1 MTEGTPPATPS
12 ARRKP
17 RAAPKTSKVKP
28 GAKRRVEP
36 ADVDPEFL
44 TDAELA
50 RREAFAQAYV
60 ALGKYG
66 PAAAKAGY
74 TGKAESL
81 RKQGWRLI
89 NEPAVRARVEEI
101 RENALLELG
110 ITQRDVLA
118 ELHRQAFFDIGK
130 CFDENGCLLQPHQIP
145 LNTRRALV
153 GYEIEEKTF
162 GGGDDVMT
170 IVNRK
175 IKGPNKDA
183 ALDKLRQHVGLM
195 TPQERGDSLTL
206 DTFLARLAAGVDRAR
221 NRAAPQIEHDS
232 VPARFVS
239 ADDGS
244 RPAGK

>member
-1 MTEGTPPATPS
+1 MTDTPPAAPS

-17 RAAPKTSKVKP
+17 RAKPKTSKVKP
-28 GAKRRVEP
+28 GAKRRVDP

-60 ALGKYG
+60 ALGHYG
-66 PAAAKAGY
+66 PAAEKAGY
-74 TGKAESL
+74 TGKPDSL

-89 NEPAVRARVEEI
+89 NEPAVRARVEAI

-118 ELHRQAFFDIGK
+118 ELHRMAFFDIGK
-130 CFDENGCLLQPHQIP
+130 CFDENGNMLPANEIP
-145 LNTRRALV
+145 LNTRRALA

-162 GGGDDVMT
+162 GGGDDVVT

-206 DTFLARLAAGVDRAR
+206 DSFLARLSAGVERAR
-221 NRAAPQIEHDS
+221 QRQIEQQPS
-232 VPARFVS
+232 IPARFVS

-244 RPAGK
+244 RRTSE